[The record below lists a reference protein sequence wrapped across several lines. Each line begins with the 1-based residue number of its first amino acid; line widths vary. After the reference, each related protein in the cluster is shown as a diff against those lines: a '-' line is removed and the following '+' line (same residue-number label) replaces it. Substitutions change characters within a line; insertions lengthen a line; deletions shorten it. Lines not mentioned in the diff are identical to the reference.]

1 MSIVKSD
8 PIKIPLTIKIPVLF
22 IYNED
27 GSYTDEMRDIY
38 NE

>member
-8 PIKIPLTIKIPVLF
+8 PIKIPVLF